1 MLAFQLRYMVVALDM
16 DADKLDALVGGECDL
31 EHSHVL
37 GDALGAQADLHVVD
51 VRVIVHL
58 EQTQARR
65 TESMD
70 L

>member
-1 MLAFQLRYMVVALDM
+1 MVVALDM
-16 DADKLDALVGGECDL
+16 DADELDALVGGECDL

-37 GDALGAQADLHVVD
+37 GDALGRQADLHVVD

-58 EQTQARR
+58 EETQARR